1 MTESF
6 RYPFKRIQS
15 SDDYLQILVVDYVPP
30 GVSTNSLNLLQ
41 RNSSQA
47 LKSPEALAKNGSLKN
62 PLYQILLPMPQGIS
76 DENSVDWGDD
86 SLNPLAAG
94 LVGGAQQAI
103 AGDPQKGF
111 KDITSAI
118 KNVATNGN
126 GQDLVASYFAAQAVN
141 SFNANVS
148 AESLL
153 TRTSGQVLNP
163 NMELLFKGVQ
173 LRSFNFSFNFAP
185 REQRE
190 AIEVKNIIRTFKK
203 SMAARNSSG
212 AGAGLFISTPSIFQ
226 LQYRSGNGKHPF
238 LNTFKPC
245 ALRSMNVDYSASGVY
260 ATYEDAT
267 PVHMKLTLSFQELNP
282 VYFSD
287 YDDSTDTGVGY

>member
-30 GVSTNSLNLLQ
+30 NLGANPSNILQ

-47 LKSPEALAKNGSLKN
+47 LEQSQSLKN

-86 SLNPLAAG
+86 SLNPLAAVA
-94 LVGGAQQAI
+94 VGGAQQAI
-103 AGDPQKGF
+103 EGDPMKALG
-111 KDITSAI
+111 DITSAI
-118 KNVATNGN
+118 GKVATGGN
-126 GQDLVASYFAAQAVN
+126 GQDLVKSYFAAKAVN

-173 LRSFNFSFNFAP
+173 LRSFNFTFNMAP

-212 AGAGLFISTPSIFQ
+212 AGAGLFISSPNIFQ
-226 LQYRSGNGKHPF
+226 LQYRSGNSKHPF

-245 ALRSMNVDYSASGVY
+245 ALRSMNVDYNASGVY

-282 VYFSD
+282 VYLSD
-287 YDDSTDTGVGY
+287 YNDLTDIGVGY

>member
-30 GVSTNSLNLLQ
+30 NLGTNPSNILQ
-41 RNSSQA
+41 RNSSQT
-47 LKSPEALAKNGSLKN
+47 LAKSESLKN

-86 SLNPLAAG
+86 SLNPLAAVA
-94 LVGGAQQAI
+94 VGGAQQAI
-103 AGDPQKGF
+103 EGDPMKALG
-111 KDITSAI
+111 DITSAI
-118 KNVATNGN
+118 GKVATGGN
-126 GQDLVASYFAAQAVN
+126 GQDLVKSYFAAKAVN

-163 NMELLFKGVQ
+163 NMELLFKGVM
-173 LRSFNFSFNFAP
+173 LRSFNFSFNLAP

-212 AGAGLFISTPSIFQ
+212 AGGGLFISSPNIFQ

-245 ALRSMNVDYSASGVY
+245 ALRSMNVDYNASGVY

-282 VYFSD
+282 VYSSD
-287 YDDSTDTGVGY
+287 YKDSDIGVGY

>member
-30 GVSTNSLNLLQ
+30 DVNTNTSNLIQ

-47 LKSPEALAKNGSLKN
+47 LNSPKALAKNGSLKN

-118 KNVATNGN
+118 GKVATGGN
-126 GQDLVASYFAAQAVN
+126 GQDLVKSYFAAQAVN
-141 SFNANVS
+141 AFNANVS

>member
-6 RYPFKRIQS
+6 RYPFKRIQA

-30 GVSTNSLNLLQ
+30 DVNTNTSNLIQ

-47 LKSPEALAKNGSLKN
+47 LNSPKALAKNGSLKN

-86 SLNPLAAG
+86 SLNPLAATAA
-94 LVGGAQQAI
+94 GASKNIIEGASPLTQGAKLI
-103 AGDPQKGF
+103 D
-111 KDITSAI
+111 AI
-118 KNVATNGN
+118 KNVVTSGN
-126 GQDLVASYFAAQAVN
+126 GQDLVSNYIAAQAVN
-141 SFNANVS
+141 AFNSNVS

-203 SMAARNSSG
+203 SMAARN
-212 AGAGLFISTPSIFQ
+212 
-226 LQYRSGNGKHPF
+226 
-238 LNTFKPC
+238 
-245 ALRSMNVDYSASGVY
+245 
-260 ATYEDAT
+260 
-267 PVHMKLTLSFQELNP
+267 
-282 VYFSD
+282 
-287 YDDSTDTGVGY
+287 